1 MTLYLHVF
9 WCEGQSVILVR
20 GFVEFQSL
28 KAASQRRGR
37 CVHWSK
43 RSKAYKG
50 TGHQTDAESRQ
61 GGCNYTWMKLPTR
74 CFHCLLY
81 WFWFGGEEKL
91 KGQILTWGPTSV
103 QRHTDIKKK
112 KKMAPNTIIIIFTWE
127 KRSTWNTV
135 HKISIMVMSLIKSG
149 MSLRLVFVVSVN

>member
-9 WCEGQSVILVR
+9 GHEGQSVILAR
-20 GFVEFQSL
+20 GFVGFQSL

-43 RSKAYKG
+43 PSKPYKG

-74 CFHCLLY
+74 CFRCLLD
-81 WFWFGGEEKL
+81 WFWFGDEEKL
-91 KGQILTWGPTSV
+91 KDQILIWGPTSV
-103 QRHTDIKKK
+103 QRHTDIKKH
-112 KKMAPNTIIIIFTWE
+112 MAPNTIIIIVTWE

-135 HKISIMVMSLIKSG
+135 HKISTIVMNLIKSG
-149 MSLRLVFVVSVN
+149 MSVRLGFVVSVY